1 MGKKYKPVALKVRPV
16 ETELLSR
23 FRIVHNIKGDPLKDI
38 PLLPTHPPPYQLT
51 GCYTEECKG
60 IINQAHPGDFL
71 LPAECVLM
79 HSFMTIQNTA
89 FAWCDPERSHFREDL
104 FPPID
109 IPTIPHK
116 PWAEHNIPIPPGI
129 YEELCRLIKI
139 KLDAG
144 VYEP

>member
-16 ETELLSR
+16 ETELPSR

-51 GCYTEECKG
+51 GRYTEECKG

-71 LPAECVLM
+71 LPTECVLM

-129 YEELCRLIKI
+129 YEELCHLIKI

-144 VYEP
+144 VYKP